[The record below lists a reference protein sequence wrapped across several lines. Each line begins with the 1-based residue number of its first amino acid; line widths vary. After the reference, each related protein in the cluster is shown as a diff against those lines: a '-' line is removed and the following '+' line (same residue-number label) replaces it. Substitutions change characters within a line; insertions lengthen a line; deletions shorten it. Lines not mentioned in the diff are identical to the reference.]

1 MTTGTTDRSGNRRP
15 TIPTFLLLGAGLIVV
30 AVTVFRVSVASVLS
44 VGVLLICPL
53 LMFGMHRGHAGDHRG
68 HSSGPEHSRTDPAM
82 DHEGEPPRGLRGRL
96 IGPERDGAFG
106 PSVRGRAQVL
116 GRRGRCRP

>member
-30 AVTVFRVSVASVLS
+30 AVTAFRVPVASVLS
-44 VGVLLICPL
+44 VGVLLICQL
-53 LMFGMHRGHAGDHRG
+53 LMIGMHRGHAGGHRV
-68 HSSGPEHSRTDPAM
+68 HASGPEHSRTDPAV
-82 DHEGEPPRGLRGRL
+82 DHEGERGLRGRL

-116 GRRGRCRP
+116 GRRREV